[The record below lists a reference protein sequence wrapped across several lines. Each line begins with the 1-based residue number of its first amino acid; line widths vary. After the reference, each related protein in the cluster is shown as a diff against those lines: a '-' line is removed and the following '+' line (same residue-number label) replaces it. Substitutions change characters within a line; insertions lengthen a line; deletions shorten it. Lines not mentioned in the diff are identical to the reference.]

1 MARILVVDDEQEIRN
16 LSADMLRIEGHCVDT
31 VKDGD
36 EALVE
41 AGRNAYD
48 LALVDLVLPGGL
60 NGLDVIEKLRGI
72 SSEMRIIACTGFGSV
87 DIANK
92 AVKAGANEFMTKP
105 FWSKRL
111 IDTVNKLLDNKAQ
124 ECLGS
129 RDLRSPGDEILKMI
143 IPKLLA
149 GFPEDSIAE
158 IMRLGRTEKV
168 GKGGGFVVNC
178 NDEVAFLRTG
188 KARCWYRDCMVGA
201 LNAGEAIGE
210 ASIFLRSDTNISL
223 FLEADTA
230 MELLILSK
238 DKMKEYFSAHD
249 KKLFTRF
256 AANIILSLSAK
267 LITCYEELVE
277 AVQKNRDSKW
287 VSGNNGSEETVELNK
302 QVSVN

>member
-1 MARILVVDDEQEIRN
+1 MASILVVDDEQEIRN
-16 LSADMLRIEGHCVDT
+16 LSADMLRIEGHNVDT

-41 AGRNAYD
+41 AARKKYD

-60 NGLDVIEKLRGI
+60 NGLDVIEKLR
-72 SSEMRIIACTGFGSV
+72 SMSPDLRIIACTGFGSV

-111 IDTVNKLLDNKAQ
+111 IDTVSKLLDGKSNDNSS
-124 ECLGS
+124 G
-129 RDLRSPGDEILKMI
+129 RDGRSAGDEILKMI

-149 GFPEDSIAE
+149 GFPEDTIAE
-158 IMRLGRTEKV
+158 VMRLGRTEKV

-178 NDEVAFLRTG
+178 NSEIAFLRSG
-188 KARCWYRDCMVGA
+188 KARCWYRDCMVGT
-201 LNAGEAIGE
+201 LSTGEAVGE
-210 ASIFLRSDTNISL
+210 ASIFLRSDSDISM

-230 MELLILSK
+230 MELLIISK
-238 DKMKEYFSAHD
+238 EKMKEYFSSHD

-256 AANIILSLSAK
+256 AASIILSLSSK
-267 LITCYEELVE
+267 LINGYEELVE
-277 AVQKNRDSKW
+277 VVQKNRDNKW
-287 VSGNNGSEETVELNK
+287 MGNGNGSEEKK
-302 QVSVN
+302 QVAEQAVAN